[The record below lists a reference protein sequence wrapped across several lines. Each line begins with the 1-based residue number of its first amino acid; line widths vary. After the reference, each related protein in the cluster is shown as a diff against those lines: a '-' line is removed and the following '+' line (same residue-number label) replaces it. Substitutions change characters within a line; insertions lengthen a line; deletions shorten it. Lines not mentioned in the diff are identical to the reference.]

1 MNKGYGILVW
11 NYDLDKLDLK
21 RETNSET
28 TVSLLL
34 AHPVHVYTKEIE
46 QPRKDRA
53 SVILPSTMNVI
64 YVFQNVERISS
75 NVISKLFNSILE

>member
-1 MNKGYGILVW
+1 
-11 NYDLDKLDLK
+11 LDKLDLK

-34 AHPVHVYTKEIE
+34 AQPVHVYTKEIE

-64 YVFQNVERISS
+64 YVFQNVEKITS
-75 NVISKLFNSILE
+75 NAISKLFN